1 MAEIK
6 YLDINSG
13 HQLKAESVVQFAR
26 KGEPQEISG
35 GGVAGE
41 AKLAL

>member
-1 MAEIK
+1 MAKIK

-13 HQLKAESVVQFAR
+13 HQLKAKSVVQFAR
-26 KGEPQEISG
+26 KGEPQET

>member
-6 YLDINSG
+6 YFDIKSG

-26 KGEPQEISG
+26 KGGPQEI
-35 GGVAGE
+35 GVGDGRE